1 MENDTARYSRD
12 VDRLQRIVLLLRNA
26 GIAADIRFPSYIQIG
41 SRLYG
46 AITGA
51 HWAFDDGTES
61 GDLAVPSSETDL
73 AKLADSIAQNEMGY
87 TINSQPRLFRVFD
100 D

>member
-1 MENDTARYSRD
+1 MENDTAAYSRN
-12 VDRLQRIVLLLRNA
+12 VDRLQKIVSLLRNA
-26 GIAADIRFPSYIQIG
+26 GITADIRFPSYIQIG

-51 HWAFDDGTES
+51 HWAFEDGTAW

-73 AKLADSIAQNEMGY
+73 AKIADAIEKTEKQISCRALQ
-87 TINSQPRLFRVFD
+87 
-100 D
+100 

>member
-1 MENDTARYSRD
+1 MENDTTRYSRN
-12 VDRLQRIVLLLRNA
+12 VDRLHKIVSLLRIG

-51 HWAFDDGTES
+51 YWAFEDGTDW
-61 GDLAVPSSETDL
+61 GDLDVPSSETDL
-73 AKLADSIAQNEMGY
+73 AKIADAIKKTEEHISCRALQ
-87 TINSQPRLFRVFD
+87 
-100 D
+100 